1 PNFLRTNLTLRA
13 SIAPVYLD
21 TELGISQLLGPQTDF
36 ALGLAGG
43 GFADSYSEIRRGV
56 YRRKESFTG
65 HSGELSSSI
74 YHRFNPNQEVPL
86 AGVLRLAVHR
96 SFYEEDSQTAAS
108 FKLPDDRTTFLIRAG
123 LRLGG
128 REPTMTAPLAM
139 ELSGWY
145 EGQLR
150 SAPDAYGFESD
161 RS

>member
-1 PNFLRTNLTLRA
+1 MICLVSDALGQIDPEKRRLLQLGYNQSLEGRGPIAGYGFFYYNQPNFLRTNLTLRA

-74 YHRFNPNQEVPL
+74 YHCF
-86 AGVLRLAVHR
+86 
-96 SFYEEDSQTAAS
+96 
-108 FKLPDDRTTFLIRAG
+108 
-123 LRLGG
+123 
-128 REPTMTAPLAM
+128 
-139 ELSGWY
+139 
-145 EGQLR
+145 
-150 SAPDAYGFESD
+150 
-161 RS
+161 